1 MKIFEYRNPHP
12 KKLET
17 TDCVVRAI
25 AIAFNKDYLEVRR
38 DLNRKKNELGFTSY
52 KATKFIYKY
61 LDKFERI
68 ILKVEKGKHRVY
80 TKEFIDKYK
89 EGTYIVK
96 MAKHVACIKDGKL
109 LDTWDSSSK
118 AIYTAWRIE

>member
-12 KKLET
+12 KGLET

-61 LDKFERI
+61 LDNFERI